1 MGENEIRRQVM
12 TETLMVT
19 CSHCERVFPTPLQV
33 DRATLEALVLTEVYE
48 CPHCEA
54 VATYVQAD
62 HFHRLYITGEPPG

>member
-1 MGENEIRRQVM
+1 M

-19 CSHCERVFPTPLQV
+19 CSQCRRSFPTPLQV

-54 VATYVQAD
+54 VATYVKAD
-62 HFHRLYITGEPPG
+62 HFHRLDITEEPPG